1 MNNINF
7 TFHTV
12 LLLTIIQKHIIFAAN
27 KNLLTITVIN
37 NHEVT
42 IKSSEHLH
50 LLTSLKLS
58 NFSLDILKWSQIL
71 HFVQINQ
78 NNLHKNG

>member
-7 TFHTV
+7 TFHIV
-12 LLLTIIQKHIIFAAN
+12 LLLTIIQKHTIFAAS

-50 LLTSLKLS
+50 LLIVTETIKLFS
-58 NFSLDILKWSQIL
+58 GHFKMVPNFAFCADKSK
-71 HFVQINQ
+71 
-78 NNLHKNG
+78 